1 MSKRL
6 STYRAL
12 TTNAPLE
19 RKIFRQLTRNWHMLL
34 VMLVML
40 GMAGCG
46 AGHSPEGAITMPDFD
61 VVPGGSRN
69 ASLLYRPEAM
79 QYGVACHGTVSWDV
93 PRVDPTPGGLLVPDS
108 CQILYSGEA
117 ATWTSVNRAPLPV
130 LWPEGDASGFV
141 PKGVNLTQLSNYS
154 VLALQNV
161 GTYISIGR
169 SHSGRNICWL
179 VTQGKIQS
187 TIEVP
192 DGELIWTRSD
202 FEALSGTLVT
212 WGGDP
217 RPSRL
222 AGGQKSHGC
231 TG

>member
-1 MSKRL
+1 
-6 STYRAL
+6 
-12 TTNAPLE
+12 
-19 RKIFRQLTRNWHMLL
+19 MLL